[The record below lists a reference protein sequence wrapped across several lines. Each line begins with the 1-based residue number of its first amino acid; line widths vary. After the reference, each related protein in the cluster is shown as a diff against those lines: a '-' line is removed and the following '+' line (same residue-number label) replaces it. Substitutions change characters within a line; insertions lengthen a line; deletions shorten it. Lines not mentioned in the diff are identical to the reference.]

1 MKEYYHLQTIMS
13 MEFCDC
19 KVNTEGNSEV
29 LYMQYSDEKDYIM
42 RMIKEMVRMLFTLM
56 LGKEYTHVELPA
68 ENRFEISGRKLEEYK
83 AMVDR
88 GEINEAE
95 NLLLENVDYDSKDEV
110 AGAAFFYRYI
120 SEKEEEFLQAH
131 NYSTEEALDG
141 LKQLA
146 KRAGYDEVYEILL

>member
-1 MKEYYHLQTIMS
+1 
-13 MEFCDC
+13 
-19 KVNTEGNSEV
+19 
-29 LYMQYSDEKDYIM
+29 MQYSDEKDYIM

-56 LGKEYTHVELPA
+56 LGKEYTHVELP
-68 ENRFEISGRKLEEYK
+68 EESRFTVSGKKLGEYK
-83 AMVDR
+83 TMVDR

-95 NLLLENVDYDSKDEV
+95 NLLLENIDYDSSDEV

-120 SEKEEEFLQAH
+120 SEKEEAFLQEN

-146 KRAGYDEVYEILL
+146 KRAGYAEVCDILE